1 MTTVVFKTPIY
12 DQSIALGSNPR
23 VTTFFGAKHLQTRP
37 TFAPIALFWC
47 AKRRALSLAAVALLA
62 GCATTPPPSATQPS
76 VVELSIFSI
85 NDFHGHIQPK
95 SPIPLSP
102 RLPDPVTGEIKA
114 QPAGGVAYLATVLN
128 GLRAQR
134 PNQVFVAAGDLV
146 GASPQLS
153 SMLKDE
159 PTLSAMGDLGLL
171 ASSLGNHELDAGLPE
186 LLRKARG
193 ECAPAGC
200 AWPEFK
206 GASFPYLA
214 ANMFDTVSGKRLLPS
229 HVFKDVGGLKI
240 AFVGAVT
247 RDTPRVISPR
257 SIVGLR
263 FADEA
268 DTLNALVPELRAAGA
283 QVLVAIMHEGAVHEG
298 GANDP
303 SYACPSLKGRGVD
316 IAQRLDPA
324 YAIIVSGHTHQAYTC
339 KINGRLLVQAGSFGG
354 WLTESR
360 LKLDTTGR
368 VLEAEA
374 INHPVL
380 QGAYAPNPA
389 FAAMVQRAAALTT
402 AAREKPVAMLTTGAK
417 RSTTPPYGDSPL
429 GNLVADAHLAHGIKN
444 AKADVGFTN
453 SGGIRADLTVE
464 PGRMV
469 TMSDLFAIQPFSN
482 ELIAL
487 TITGTQLQEL
497 IRRALPRRPG
507 PASLQV
513 SHNLAYQWSQVEG
526 AAPVLESITFEGK
539 PLNLARDYRVV
550 VNSFTA
556 EGGDDLS
563 VLRQGRDRVALGMD
577 IDALAEWLI
586 DNPKAMDQIAP
597 GRIVK
602 K

>member
-1 MTTVVFKTPIY
+1 MTTVVFQTTIY
-12 DQSIALGSNPR
+12 DLSFVNGSDNAATPLFGTKPLKTFTLLAPCALYR
-23 VTTFFGAKHLQTRP
+23 GAKRGA
-37 TFAPIALFWC
+37 FA
-47 AKRRALSLAAVALLA
+47 LAILALLT
-62 GCATTPPPSATQPS
+62 GCATTSPPIAPVSS
-76 VVELSIFSI
+76 DIELSIFSI

-102 RLPDPVTGEIKA
+102 RLPDPVSGELKPQA
-114 QPAGGVAYLATVLN
+114 AGGVAYLATVLN

-134 PNQVFVAAGDLV
+134 PHHVFVAAGDLL

-159 PTLSAMGDLGLL
+159 PTLSAMGDLGLV

-193 ECAPAGC
+193 ECAPGGC

-214 ANMFDTVSGKRLLPS
+214 ANMFDASSGKRILPS
-229 HVFKDVGGLKI
+229 HILKEMGGLKI

-283 QVLVAIMHEGAVHEG
+283 QVRVAIMDEGAVHGG
-298 GANDP
+298 GAKD
-303 SYACPSLKGRGVD
+303 SDYMCPGLQGRGVD
-316 IAQRLDPA
+316 IAKRLDPA
-324 YAIIVSGHTHQAYTC
+324 YSIIISGHTHRAYTC
-339 KINGRLLVQAGSFGG
+339 KIDGRLMVQAGSFGG

-360 LKLDTTGR
+360 LKLDATGR
-368 VLEAEA
+368 VLDAQA

-389 FAAMVQRAAALTT
+389 FAALVQRAAALTT
-402 AAREKPVAMLTTGAK
+402 AAREKPVAMLTRGAQ
-417 RSTTPPYGDSPL
+417 RSTTAPFGDSPL
-429 GNLVADAHLAHGIKN
+429 GNLVADAHLAHGMKN
-444 AKADVGFTN
+444 AKADVAFTN

-464 PGRMV
+464 PSRMV

-487 TITGTQLQEL
+487 TISGSQLQEL
-497 IRRALPRRPG
+497 IRRALPKRPG

-513 SHNLAYQWSQVEG
+513 SHNLHYAWSQ
-526 AAPVLESITFEGK
+526 AADAEPVLESVTFEGK
-539 PLNLARDYRVV
+539 PLDLARDYRVV

-556 EGGDDLS
+556 DGGDNLS

-586 DNPKAMDQIAP
+586 ENPKAMDQIAP